1 MKKNVKGF
9 MLIETLIVSTLVTT
23 ILVFL
28 YVQFNNIVKTF
39 NTELHYNNVSNLY
52 TATKIKNYI
61 LKYADDDGV
70 LIDNLVSA
78 LKNNIIAANSKY
90 YVYFYNVDDDN
101 VNNSVDVPSFLKVIL
116 EQYEIKNIIFKA
128 KKINMTSSDLN
139 SFKENPK
146 LVNYIKYSQ
155 KSNTSNEE
163 NIDYLS
169 DFTLIIEFADNNFAS
184 VNFSL

>member
-39 NTELHYNNVSNLY
+39 NIELHYNNVSNLY
-52 TATKIKNYI
+52 TTTKIKNYI
-61 LKYADDDGV
+61 LKYADGDGI
-70 LIDNLVSA
+70 LINNLVLN
-78 LKNNIIAANSKY
+78 LKNNMVSNDKY
-90 YVYFYNVDDDN
+90 YVYLYNGEDIVN
-101 VNNSVDVPSFLKVIL
+101 VPPFLAEIL
-116 EQYEIKNIIFKA
+116 EQCDIKNVIFKA
-128 KKINMTSSDLN
+128 KKINISNENLTSL
-139 SFKENPK
+139 KENPK

-155 KSNTSNEE
+155 KNNISNNE

-184 VNFSL
+184 VDFSL